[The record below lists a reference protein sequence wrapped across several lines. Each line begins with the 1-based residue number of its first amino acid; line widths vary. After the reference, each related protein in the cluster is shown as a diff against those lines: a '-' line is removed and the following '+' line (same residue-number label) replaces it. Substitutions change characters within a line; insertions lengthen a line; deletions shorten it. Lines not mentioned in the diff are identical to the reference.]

1 VTSNFGEYARA
12 DVGKVHAALTAVLR
26 AVRYQF
32 WGRGVPCP
40 VHSAQSIVGRQLR
53 HLHPFSSH
61 QDILSSVTLVI
72 VIMIVNLLL
81 VVCSMQRAVQRAGRR
96 SRQGKRTDGVGCQIL
111 CSFAQHQREFEG
123 SRVREFASWYCVTP
137 ESIEDQGSSP
147 ARRRKKHLKRCWF
160 ALLC

>member
-1 VTSNFGEYARA
+1 LTLQKTGIAIVLYLISCVSPRGVSVVTSNFGEYARA

-61 QDILSSVTLVI
+61 QDVLSSVTLVI

-81 VVCSMQRAVQRAGRR
+81 VVCSMQRAV
-96 SRQGKRTDGVGCQIL
+96 
-111 CSFAQHQREFEG
+111 
-123 SRVREFASWYCVTP
+123 
-137 ESIEDQGSSP
+137 
-147 ARRRKKHLKRCWF
+147 
-160 ALLC
+160 